1 MERLTKDKDYQDL
14 KDICEGLESIGQTP
28 ALTHLRYIRLA
39 EYEQTGLEPSEIKER
54 LMSEALKDL
63 EGKYWECNRQI
74 ALYDDEVK
82 SLRTKIFDEIIKRCE
97 GCYSRSFEECKGY
110 ECIMHHCLACV
121 DGDRWLKTMNANPG
135 FQKWWED
142 KQDES

>member
-1 MERLTKDKDYQDL
+1 MFDETAQTTEAFN
-14 KDICEGLESIGQTP
+14 IGLEAGKEEERKKYVN
-28 ALTHLRYIRLA
+28 ALRT
-39 EYEQTGLEPSEIKER
+39 
-54 LMSEALKDL
+54 MSEALADL
-63 EGKYWECNRQI
+63 EGKYWEANRQI

-82 SLRTKIFDEIIKRCE
+82 TIRTQIFDEIIKLCE
-97 GCYSRSFEECKGY
+97 GCYSRSFEMCKGY